1 MNADLCGSG
10 STALVIIRNNA
21 SQGVGHDQALELH
34 FTFLPFPHSKQRL
47 FENCLKEKV
56 FRSSYIFSNAG
67 DPLQLKLTGFYFKN
81 IIIASPSLAEE
92 ACVKIPVSQ
101 KMHAVVLEIL

>member
-67 DPLQLKLTGFYFKN
+67 DPLQLKLTGFLF
-81 IIIASPSLAEE
+81 
-92 ACVKIPVSQ
+92 Q
-101 KMHAVVLEIL
+101 KYYCITVLSRGGL